1 MCIKNIRPMSSYWTR
16 NSRKCYHIVFALERQ
31 RFRYVGIVYMH
42 IEKKSDEWIK
52 FEMLFST
59 RNRRVKLF
67 KMGMRTSAH
76 VDVEGTG
83 KTLIFIATDKGQ
95 IFHYMEDHWH
105 PDASQGAPTCIY
117 EWQN

>member
-1 MCIKNIRPMSSYWTR
+1 
-16 NSRKCYHIVFALERQ
+16 
-31 RFRYVGIVYMH
+31 MH
-42 IEKKSDEWIK
+42 IEKKSDEWSR
-52 FEMLFST
+52 FERLFLT
-59 RNRRVKLF
+59 RSRRVKLF
-67 KMGMRTSAH
+67 KTDMRTSAH

-83 KTLIFIATDKGQ
+83 KTLIFIAKRDGQ